1 MLAITLANLK
11 MMARNRQGL
20 FWALVF
26 PLLLVVVFGLIDFR
40 GVTPTGVAVA
50 DYSGGPR
57 AELLGERLEGIAF
70 LEPEALALDVPGA
83 VADAR
88 RRLADGDL
96 GYLLLIPQ
104 GLDDPAAENS
114 SGAAEP
120 VVLVYAT
127 RNPERNQ
134 LVEGAI
140 HSLVIELR
148 SGGRPVL
155 PEHLVESE
163 VIKTPE
169 VDYFDTV
176 LLGLLG
182 LGIMTNSII
191 SIAVRISTYRNQ
203 AVLKRLLATPLP
215 VWKFFAGEIIAH
227 LLLAMVQALIIL
239 AVGVFVFGGDIH
251 GSLGWVLLIVLLGTV
266 VFLNIGFILSA
277 WARSPAAASGMGNA
291 LALPMMFLAGTFFST
306 ASLPWLLPYAAQVLP
321 LTPMLDALREVAIN
335 SAPLWETWPQLAAM
349 GAWAIATAVLAVRVF
364 PLQLTNGEPGQA
376 KVVKPP
382 TKWASAERPTCRSV
396 AEAHCNQQALPLL
409 E

>member
-1 MLAITLANLK
+1 MLTITLANLK

-20 FWALVF
+20 FWALIF
-26 PLLLVVVFGLIDFR
+26 PLLLVVVFGLFDFH

-50 DYSGGPR
+50 DFSGGPK
-57 AELLGERLEGIAF
+57 AEILREHLDTIAF
-70 LEPEALALDVPGA
+70 LDSEELDPEEPDALEN
-83 VADAR
+83 AR

-96 GYLLLIPQ
+96 GYLLLIPH

-114 SGAAEP
+114 AGAPEP
-120 VVLVYAT
+120 VTLVYST

-134 LVEGAI
+134 LIEGAV

-148 SGGRPVL
+148 SEGRPVL
-155 PEHLVESE
+155 PDHLVTSE
-163 VIKTPE
+163 VIQTPE

-203 AVLKRLLATPLP
+203 AVLMRLLATPLP

-251 GSLGWVLLIVLLGTV
+251 GSLGWVLIIVLLGTV

-291 LALPMMFLAGTFFST
+291 VALPMMFFAGTFFST
-306 ASLPWLLPYAAQVLP
+306 AALPWLLPYAALALP

-335 SAPLWETWPQLAAM
+335 SAPLWETWPQLAAL
-349 GAWAIATAVLAVRVF
+349 GAWAVATALLAVRVF
-364 PLQLTNGEPGQA
+364 RFT
-376 KVVKPP
+376 
-382 TKWASAERPTCRSV
+382 
-396 AEAHCNQQALPLL
+396 
-409 E
+409 

>member
-20 FWALVF
+20 FWALIF
-26 PLLLVVVFGLIDFR
+26 PLLLVVVFGLFDFR
-40 GVTPTGVAVA
+40 GVTPTGLAVA

-57 AELLGERLEGIAF
+57 AELLRERLEGIAL
-70 LEPEALALDVPGA
+70 LEPRALDLDLPDTLV
-83 VADAR
+83 DAR

-96 GYLLLIPQ
+96 GYLLLIPR

-114 SGAAEP
+114 NGAVEP
-120 VVLVYAT
+120 VVLVYST

-134 LVEGAI
+134 LVEGAV

-163 VIKTPE
+163 VIETPE
-169 VDYFDTV
+169 VGYFDTV

-203 AVLKRLLATPLP
+203 SVLKRLLATPLP

-251 GSLGWVLLIVLLGTV
+251 GSPVLIQVAWVLLIVLLGSM

-291 LALPMMFLAGTFFST
+291 VALPMMFLAGTFFST
-306 ASLPWLLPYAAQVLP
+306 ASLPWLLPYAALALP

-335 SAPLWETWPQLAAM
+335 SAPLWETWPQLAAL
-349 GAWAIATAVLAVRVF
+349 GAWAAATALVAVRVF
-364 PLQLTNGEPGQA
+364 RFT
-376 KVVKPP
+376 
-382 TKWASAERPTCRSV
+382 
-396 AEAHCNQQALPLL
+396 
-409 E
+409 

>member
-20 FWALVF
+20 FWALIF
-26 PLLLVVVFGLIDFR
+26 PLLLVVVFGLFDFR
-40 GVTPTGVAVA
+40 GVTPTGLAVA

-57 AELLGERLEGIAF
+57 AELLRERLNGIAF
-70 LEPEALALDVPGA
+70 LESEQLIGEEPGA
-83 VADAR
+83 LEEAR
-88 RRLADGDL
+88 RKLTDGDL

-104 GLDDPAAENS
+104 GLDDPASENRT
-114 SGAAEP
+114 GAVEP
-120 VVLVYAT
+120 VILVYST

-134 LVEGAI
+134 LVEGAV

-148 SGGRPVL
+148 SDGQPVL
-155 PEHLVESE
+155 PERLVTSE
-163 VIKTPE
+163 VIETPE

-227 LLLAMVQALIIL
+227 LLLALVQALIIL

-251 GSLGWVLLIVLLGTV
+251 GSPVIVQVAWVLLIVLLGSV

-291 LALPMMFLAGTFFST
+291 IALPMMFLAGTFFST
-306 ASLPWLLPYAAQVLP
+306 ASLPWLLPYAALALP

-335 SAPLWETWPQLAAM
+335 SAPLWETWPQLAAL
-349 GAWAIATAVLAVRVF
+349 GAWAVATSLVAVRVF
-364 PLQLTNGEPGQA
+364 RFT
-376 KVVKPP
+376 
-382 TKWASAERPTCRSV
+382 
-396 AEAHCNQQALPLL
+396 
-409 E
+409 

>member
-20 FWALVF
+20 FWALIF
-26 PLLLVVVFGLIDFR
+26 PLLLVVVFGLFDFR
-40 GVTPTGVAVA
+40 GVTPTGLAVA
-50 DYSGGPR
+50 DFSGGPK
-57 AELLGERLEGIAF
+57 ADLLLERLNGIAF
-70 LEPEALALDVPGA
+70 LESEDLAPGGAEELDE
-83 VADAR
+83 AR
-88 RRLADGDL
+88 RRLTDGDL

-114 SGAAEP
+114 DGAVEP
-120 VVLVYAT
+120 VTLVYAT

-134 LVEGAI
+134 LVEGVV

-148 SGGRPVL
+148 SDGRPVL
-155 PEHLVESE
+155 PEHLVTSE
-163 VIKTPE
+163 VIATPE

-239 AVGVFVFGGDIH
+239 AVGVFVFGGDLH
-251 GSLGWVLLIVLLGTV
+251 GNLGWVLIIVLLGTV

-291 LALPMMFLAGTFFST
+291 VALPMMFLAGTFFST

-335 SAPLWETWPQLAAM
+335 SAPLWETWPQLAALA
-349 GAWAIATAVLAVRVF
+349 AWAAATAAVAVRVF
-364 PLQLTNGEPGQA
+364 RF
-376 KVVKPP
+376 
-382 TKWASAERPTCRSV
+382 S
-396 AEAHCNQQALPLL
+396 
-409 E
+409 

>member
-20 FWALVF
+20 FWALIF
-26 PLLLVVVFGLIDFR
+26 PLLLVVVFGLFDFR
-40 GVTPTGVAVA
+40 GVTPTGLAVA
-50 DYSGGPR
+50 DFSGGPK
-57 AELLGERLEGIAF
+57 ADLLRERLNGIAF
-70 LEPEALALDVPGA
+70 LESEDLAPGGAEELDE
-83 VADAR
+83 AR
-88 RRLADGDL
+88 RRLTDGDL

-114 SGAAEP
+114 DGAVEP
-120 VVLVYAT
+120 VTLVYAT

-134 LVEGAI
+134 LVEGVV

-148 SGGRPVL
+148 SDGRPVL
-155 PEHLVESE
+155 PEHLVTSE
-163 VIKTPE
+163 VIATPE

-251 GSLGWVLLIVLLGTV
+251 GNLGWVLLIVLLGTV

-277 WARSPAAASGMGNA
+277 WARSPASASGMGNA
-291 LALPMMFLAGTFFST
+291 VALPMMFLAGTFFST

-335 SAPLWETWPQLAAM
+335 SAPLWETWPQLAALA
-349 GAWAIATAVLAVRVF
+349 AWAAATTAVAVRVF
-364 PLQLTNGEPGQA
+364 RF
-376 KVVKPP
+376 
-382 TKWASAERPTCRSV
+382 S
-396 AEAHCNQQALPLL
+396 
-409 E
+409 